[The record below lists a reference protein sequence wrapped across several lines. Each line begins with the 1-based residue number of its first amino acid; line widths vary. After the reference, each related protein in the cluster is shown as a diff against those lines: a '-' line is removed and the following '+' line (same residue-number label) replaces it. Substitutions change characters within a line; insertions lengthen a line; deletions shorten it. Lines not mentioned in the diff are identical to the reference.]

1 MTHILLLGP
10 PGAGKGTQAARLSQ
24 RLGVE
29 HLATGDILRA
39 EVADGTDLGLQAKEY
54 MNRGDLVP
62 DELVIKMLLSRLKGT
77 SRDVIFDGFPRTM
90 AQAKA
95 LDDAMKETGAFID
108 RVIYLEVSTQELV
121 RRLSG
126 RFTCAGCQV
135 PYHKESSPSRVEG
148 ICDSCGRE
156 LTQRP
161 DDRPESVHTR
171 LSVYER
177 QTIPVL
183 EFYRMGG
190 RVVTIDGEGEPDSV
204 QDRLAA
210 AAI

>member
-24 RLGVE
+24 RIQAE

-39 EVADGTDLGLQAKEY
+39 EVATGTVLGIQAQTY

-62 DELVIKMLLSRLKGT
+62 DALVIKMLLSRLKEAG
-77 SRDVIFDGFPRTM
+77 RDVIFDGFPRTM

-95 LDDAMKETGAFID
+95 LDGAMKETGTFID
-108 RVIYLEVSTQELV
+108 RVIYLKVSTRELV
-121 RRLSG
+121 RRL
-126 RFTCAGCQV
+126 
-135 PYHKESSPSRVEG
+135 SRVEG

-161 DDRPESVHTR
+161 DDQPESVLTR
-171 LSVYER
+171 LRVYER
-177 QTIPVL
+177 QTMPVL
-183 EFYRMGG
+183 EFYRIDG
-190 RVVTIDGEGEPDSV
+190 RVVTIDGEGDPDSV
-204 QDRLAA
+204 QDRLAV

>member
-95 LDDAMKETGAFID
+95 LDDAMTETGAFID

-161 DDRPESVHTR
+161 DDRLEFVLTR
-171 LSVYER
+171 LSVYKR